1 MTAHPMEAYFRE
13 GGILAEM
20 QGFEFRPQQLEIAVK
35 VWDLLH
41 SGNADT
47 MAVEA
52 PTGIGKS
59 FALLVPSLLW
69 AAEADR
75 TVLLLTAGHALQGQL
90 MTKDLPLLE
99 GFLRR
104 PFRFGTLKGRN
115 NYLCLRRCAELE
127 RGGFLA
133 FGDTGETSEKVLQ
146 WSRES
151 ATGDLSELE
160 LPETHPVLELVAAT
174 REGCL
179 GRLCPLKGECFLQRL
194 YLQAQDWHLIVT
206 NYHLFFSHLDGGRR
220 PFPVPFDALLCDEAH
235 RIPEA
240 ARSSATRAASPER
253 FRKMFSARHLS
264 SLIQA
269 FRCLKIP
276 DEKLESGWQR
286 AAQGVER
293 LFSRLALLSREEGVF
308 TKPLSDLRHDLEDC
322 VESLVA
328 EVERFLARMMEDG
341 EAPDAAEGFAAA
353 SQLVEALEDLR
364 WCLDVVDYPRW
375 ATWWDGA
382 QIQSTPVLAA
392 SPVREALSSLEGVPI
407 VCTSATLTV
416 GGDFG
421 FWERESGI
429 SPAETLILDS
439 PFDLPAQMSIWVI
452 DLGQRV
458 TEKGYDA
465 TASRVIEKLCDLNGG
480 RTLVLCSSMRLL
492 RSVSARLK
500 TKERGYRLLFQGE
513 APKEELLEEF
523 RSDETSVL
531 VGSLSF
537 REGIDIPGD
546 GLTQVILDRIPFPH
560 PADPLVR
567 ARRDLEGKDT
577 FLRSTLPM
585 SRLLLRQAFGRLIRR
600 KTDAGK
606 VAILDGRA
614 LQREDWGIFQDFRGV
629 PIKRVRLVQTP

>member
-1 MTAHPMEAYFRE
+1 MTSHPMEAYFRE
-13 GGILAEM
+13 DGILSRM
-20 QGFEFRPQQLEIAVK
+20 QGFEFRPQQLKIAVK
-35 VWDLLH
+35 VWDLLQ

-47 MAVEA
+47 LAIEA

-69 AAEADR
+69 ATEADR

-133 FGDTGETSEKVLQ
+133 FGDEGEISEKVLE

-151 ATGDLSELE
+151 TTGDLSELE
-160 LPETHPVLELVAAT
+160 LPETHPVLERIAAT

-206 NYHLFFSHLDGGRR
+206 NYHLFFSHLDGGKRS
-220 PFPVPFDALLCDEAH
+220 FPVHFNALLCDEAH

-253 FRKMFSARHLS
+253 FRKMFSTRPLS
-264 SLIQA
+264 NLVKA
-269 FRCLKIP
+269 FRFLKLP
-276 DEKLESGWQR
+276 DGKLESVWQQ
-286 AAQGVER
+286 AAQGVEGV
-293 LFSRLALLSREEGVF
+293 FNRLALLSREEGVF
-308 TKPLSDLRHDLEDC
+308 TRPLTDLRHDLESS
-322 VESLVA
+322 VESLA
-328 EVERFLARMMEDG
+328 TEVERFLARMMEEG
-341 EAPDAAEGFAAA
+341 EAPDAAEGFLVA
-353 SQLVEALEDLR
+353 SQLVEALDDLR

-392 SPVREALSSLEGVPI
+392 APVREALSSLDDVPI

-421 FWERESGI
+421 FWVRESGI
-429 SPAETLILDS
+429 SPAETLTLDS
-439 PFDLPAQMSIWVI
+439 PFDLPSQMSIWVI

-458 TEKGYDA
+458 TDKGYDS

-480 RTLVLCSSMRLL
+480 RTLVLCSSMRLM
-492 RSVSARLK
+492 RAVSARLK
-500 TKERGYRLLFQGE
+500 SKERGYRLLCQGE
-513 APKEELLEEF
+513 APKEELLEDF

-585 SRLLLRQAFGRLIRR
+585 SRLFLRQAFGRLIRR
-600 KTDAGK
+600 KTDAGR

-614 LQREDWGIFQDFRGV
+614 LQRDDWGIFQDFRGV
-629 PIKRVRLVQTP
+629 PVKRVRLVQTP